1 MVYESSLVDDIL
13 KQADIVNVISS
24 YINVIRKGRSFVS
37 LCPFHDDKNPSM
49 MISKEKQIF
58 KCFVCGAG
66 GNAISFVEKY
76 ERIPFAQAI
85 RKTAEII
92 GFSDIRLTKPYEQV
106 HVDETLVPLHE
117 CIEDLTTYYQYG
129 LATEEGAAARE
140 YLEKRHIDQDQQE
153 RFRLGYAIKD
163 GKGTISFLEQKGYS
177 LKTIESIGIA
187 LAKAN
192 GTSDSNAG
200 RLIFPIQ
207 DIDGKVIGYSAR
219 KLFDE
224 TEGPKYVNS
233 PETKLFHKSSILY
246 NFHNAKLSA
255 KHDGYIYVLEGFMDV
270 FALDKIGIKSA
281 IAIMGT
287 ALTKEQALILRRLNV
302 EIRLCLDGDSAG
314 QMAMMRIMSVFDAV
328 GLKYRLVSE
337 PGNEKDPDDIL
348 QNEGEER
355 LRKYLNMLVD
365 PFEFALN
372 YYQNT
377 NPLGSLEDRQKVIN
391 HFLPTLIQIPKGID
405 LDNRIF
411 KLAKVTRF
419 EPQAIAKFVEEG
431 RNKSRVTTVQVANL
445 PEMEFKP
452 FRKDLRRLQN
462 AERQL
467 LYNMFQDKSAVSFYE
482 ENVQFF
488 YIEVYRHIALH
499 IIDYLSKHDE
509 LDVSLLIN
517 EIALKESVNKDEI
530 IDEITSLNVKN
541 LYPKANDKTLHE
553 VKNVIKE
560 ETQNLYEKEA
570 LQKSLIGKTPR
581 EQARIIDD
589 YNRRKMKKIG
599 K

>member
-129 LATEEGAAARE
+129 LATEEGADARE